1 MGKGCTAFWKHINQS
16 GRLSSPSASLE
27 GRPPEPLC
35 TGSPYSTSEDTMVPF
50 NLTLR
55 GSFLKPALSGFC
67 ALLKAIRSLRTSIFA
82 PGFKR
87 SSQPPADMELPCPT
101 ARARRPPPRRSRR
114 ASPACSPPD
123 RLSPRRR
130 GLTGDQLLVF
140 FGWSRESQVT
150 ARYVHLSGR
159 EVDEALAKP
168 YGLAPENAPTF
179 CPPVRLHRPGGL
191 NHCPRCSALLSLAEG
206 AKGGGAQEEGGG
218 ARGRVVWKLIELV
231 PDVVKRA
238 LVESG
243 APKEIEPY
251 RAGAAGGIRTRATGS
266 ASLCPRPG

>member
-130 GLTGDQLLVF
+130 GAHGGPASGLLRLEQ
-140 FGWSRESQVT
+140 GEPGHSQIRAPLREG
-150 ARYVHLSGR
+150 SGR
-159 EVDEALAKP
+159 GPGQTL
-168 YGLAPENAPTF
+168 
-179 CPPVRLHRPGGL
+179 RPG
-191 NHCPRCSALLSLAEG
+191 PRERTHLLPPG
-206 AKGGGAQEEGGG
+206 ATPPSRGAQPLPEVLGPPFPGGGGQGRRSSGGR
-218 ARGRVVWKLIELV
+218 RGSSW
-231 PDVVKRA
+231 PGG
-238 LVESG
+238 VE
-243 APKEIEPY
+243 AH
-251 RAGAAGGIRTRATGS
+251 RAGSRCGQEG
-266 ASLCPRPG
+266 PGRIWGPEGN